1 MFIKRKKRLQNE
13 YNGGLIPKEQNFICL
28 SETKNFIEPIVTMR
42 KPISLLLFVIA
53 FGVLHSCAPEE
64 DNYINLDNPD
74 ELSRALSQQ
83 LEGLY
88 GTTSILMLPNS
99 QDYESIPSDPKN
111 PLSES
116 KVLLGKLLFH
126 ETAIGLDA
134 VRPQGT
140 QTYSCASCHHANA
153 GFQSGI
159 KQGIGEGG
167 SGFGFFGEGRTP
179 DNSYLSTE
187 LDVQPIRTPTVLN
200 TAYQEVMLW
209 NGQFG
214 ATGLN
219 AGTEEFWD
227 ADTPKESNTLGFQG
241 LETQAIAGLGVHRL
255 RCEPAMIESM
265 PVYKELFDKAF
276 SDTPPSERYSDLN
289 AGKAIAA
296 YERTVLSNQAPFQQ
310 WLKGD
315 DNAMSQDQMEGAMLF
330 FGKAECYQ
338 CHSGPALSS
347 MTFHSLGMNDFV
359 TGDIIGV
366 VDENTKKGRGGFTKK
381 ASDMY
386 AFKTPTLYN
395 LRGLSFFGHGGSFSS
410 VKDVIVYKNDGKPE
424 NKEVPVTDI
433 SPQFYPLGLTDTE
446 IRKLV
451 AFVENAL
458 FDPNLE
464 RYVPEALPSG
474 LCFPVADPLS
484 SEQLDCN

>member
-1 MFIKRKKRLQNE
+1 
-13 YNGGLIPKEQNFICL
+13 
-28 SETKNFIEPIVTMR
+28 MR
-42 KPISLLLFVIA
+42 KLITLFFAIIT
-53 FGVLHSCAPEE
+53 FSGLQSCAPE
-64 DNYINLDNPD
+64 DNNYINLDDPD
-74 ELSRALSQQ
+74 ELGQSLNQR

-88 GTTSILMLPNS
+88 GTTSILLLPNS
-99 QDYESIPSDPKN
+99 QDYEGIPSDPKN

-140 QTYSCASCHHANA
+140 QTYSCASCHHASA
-153 GFQSGI
+153 GFQSGL

-167 SGFGFFGEGRTP
+167 LGFGFFGEGRSP
-179 DNSYLSTE
+179 DNSYLDTE
-187 LDVQPIRTPTVLN
+187 LDVQPIRTPTILN

-219 AGTEEFWD
+219 EGTEEFWES
-227 ADTPKESNTLGFQG
+227 DTPKESNNLGFHG

-255 RCEPAMIESM
+255 RCEPEMISNM
-265 PVYKELFDKAF
+265 PVYKELFDEAF
-276 SDTPPSERYSDLN
+276 SEIDPSERYSDLN

-296 YERTVLSNQAPFQQ
+296 YERTVLSNEAPFQE

-315 DNAMSQDQMEGAMLF
+315 RNAMNQEQIEGAILF

-347 MTFHSLGMNDFV
+347 MSFHSLGMNDFV
-359 TGDIIGV
+359 VGDIIGF

-395 LRGLSFFGHGGSFSS
+395 LKGQNFLGHGGSFSS
-410 VKDVIVYKNDGKPE
+410 IREILHYKNDGKPE
-424 NKEVPVTDI
+424 NKEVPLSDI
-433 SPQFYPLGLTDTE
+433 SPEFYPLGLSDTE
-446 IRKLV
+446 LSKLA

-464 RYVPEALPSG
+464 RYVPDELPSG